1 MMQAAIGIDVGGTK
15 MAGGVVDAKGK
26 ILYSHTVATPREFAD
41 LEREFVALVANM
53 LSAAAGKAP
62 VALDF
67 APVEVTGIGVAV
79 PGSVNREKGLA
90 VGACNL
96 PWQNFAIK
104 ELLEGRFGIP
114 TRVENDADAAA
125 LGALRYAPEA
135 KGIQNFVFM
144 TIGTG
149 IGGGIILN
157 GKLHGGQWPLAGEVG
172 HTIVQPDGPLC
183 NCGSRGCLEA
193 LTSGT
198 AIGREGTD
206 TVRKEQRGLLWTVYQ
221 ENGQVTAADVTAA
234 AEQGDALAEE
244 VLRQAARCLAIGMLN
259 IQRLLS
265 PEAII
270 VGGGVVT
277 KSDILLRYTKEAMPL
292 IHPTLRA
299 RVVQVKGGSISGV
312 RGSAAIVWEEIV
324 GQVID
329 VTQGGI

>member
-1 MMQAAIGIDVGGTK
+1 
-15 MAGGVVDAKGK
+15 
-26 ILYSHTVATPREFAD
+26 
-41 LEREFVALVANM
+41 M
-53 LSAAAGKAP
+53 LSAAAGKSP
-62 VALDF
+62 VALYF
-67 APVEVTGIGVAV
+67 APEEVTGIGVAV
-79 PGSVNREKGLA
+79 PGSVNREKGIA

-206 TVRKEQRGLLWTVYQ
+206 AVRKEQRGLLWTAYQ

-234 AEQGDALAEE
+234 AEQGDALA
-244 VLRQAARCLAIGMLN
+244 RRCCGKQLDTGIGMLN

-277 KSDILLRYTKEAMPL
+277 KSDIL
-292 IHPTLRA
+292 
-299 RVVQVKGGSISGV
+299 SGTP
-312 RGSAAIVWEEIV
+312 RKQCLLFIRHCTSGT
-324 GQVID
+324 G
-329 VTQGGI
+329 